1 MRTFAAALATT
12 FAATAHAHGGH
23 GIAPD
28 VHWHA
33 TDAWGF
39 LLVGVLA
46 AVAIWFTRG
55 GK

>member
-23 GIAPD
+23 GIAQD

-46 AVAIWFTRG
+46 AVAIWLTRG